1 LASDTKKREGK
12 SVSSLGLLFNLIIII
27 IFIIVF
33 TIVIG
38 VMMPN
43 PRVFYCGRRKRRI
56 DDGLGGCKTH
66 RRAYFALVLLQVRK
80 PLGHLLVRL
89 TDNSVVGAAHGDGG
103 LEALD
108 ENVLLLALM
117 SGSSRRVRNS

>member
-12 SVSSLGLLFNLIIII
+12 SVSLLGLLFNLIIII

-43 PRVFYCGRRKRRI
+43 PRVFYCGRRI

-117 SGSSRRVRNS
+117 SGSSRRVRNN